1 MQLELWLYIC
11 VLHKDIYIY
20 HTYILYLYTMFL
32 YPNHF
37 PNKYMSILS
46 ERSSFNTTPSS
57 IFETPI
63 VPWPMAMAN
72 GYVTPAVSQRG
83 ATSKVRTSGLWGFDL
98 CDSFYLLMFEKESGK
113 DWNDISCQGVC
124 ERFPSYLLQ
133 RPDSLSFR
141 QVSHFHLL
149 GQHSTFYRFYQSF
162 GTQIR
167 RLQPDF
173 ALQSFT
179 KSAQSHTIMAWKKA
193 MLEWKFVKSLSW
205 RKESQSPSAWRWR
218 HGADPNHA
226 KC

>member
-1 MQLELWLYIC
+1 ML
-11 VLHKDIYIY
+11 
-20 HTYILYLYTMFL
+20 YILYLYTMFL

-37 PNKYMSILS
+37 PNKYMWILS

-72 GYVTPAVSQRG
+72 GYVTPAVSQRS

-98 CDSFYLLMFEKESGK
+98 CDSFYLLMFENESGK
-113 DWNDISCQGVC
+113 DSNDISCQGVR

-133 RPDSLSFR
+133 RPDSPSFR

-173 ALQSFT
+173 ALSIIHKKRRMEICQIPVLEERIPITFSLAL
-179 KSAQSHTIMAWKKA
+179 KKRSRSQPCQMLGWK
-193 MLEWKFVKSLSW
+193 LLF
-205 RKESQSPSAWRWR
+205 R
-218 HGADPNHA
+218 
-226 KC
+226 

>member
-1 MQLELWLYIC
+1 MC
-11 VLHKDIYIY
+11 IYIS
-20 HTYILYLYTMFL
+20 YILYLYTMFL